1 MLYSDG
7 LHLPV
12 HYLTQ
17 LCQAEQSC
25 GLIYI
30 TARANSGLVRR
41 NYNKK
46 QSGVFRSN
54 NITIRGIQEH
64 SGDYITYI
72 TKIMHKSGVTQYYNP
87 E

>member
-30 TARANSGLVRR
+30 TDMANSGLVRS
-41 NYNKK
+41 NYNKN
-46 QSGVFRSN
+46 SPGVFRSN
-54 NITIRGIQEH
+54 NIEVRGIQEH
-64 SGDYITYI
+64 SGGYITDI
-72 TKIMHKSGVTQYYNP
+72 
-87 E
+87 